1 MAKTNIA
8 QLTGKL
14 YELLKDLEPEERQKA
29 VAATLILYGDHPAVA
44 NGSLR
49 ATSSSLSKHSAKSFM
64 DEKDPQN
71 KGEMLAVAAR
81 FLELFEEK
89 QTHTKEEIHKV
100 FTDARRNF
108 DVRNYLRDM
117 KNARNQAGFFN
128 KNTAKG
134 LETLSYYGQNYVDA
148 LPDREAAKALKKP
161 KTKIPV
167 KKQKGNK

>member
-8 QLTGKL
+8 QLTSKL
-14 YELLKDLEPEERQKA
+14 YDLLKDLEPEERQKA
-29 VAATLILYGDHPAVA
+29 VSATLILFGDQPTVID
-44 NGSLR
+44 GSR
-49 ATSSSLSKHSAKSFM
+49 GASSSRLEKHSAKSFM

-81 FLELFEEK
+81 FLELYEEK
-89 QTHTKEEIHKV
+89 QNHTKEEIQKV
-100 FTDARRNF
+100 FSDARRNF
-108 DVRNYLRDM
+108 DSRNYLRDI

-134 LETLSYYGQNYVDA
+134 AETLSYYGQNYVDA

-161 KTKIPV
+161 KTKVPV
-167 KKQKGNK
+167 KKQTAKK